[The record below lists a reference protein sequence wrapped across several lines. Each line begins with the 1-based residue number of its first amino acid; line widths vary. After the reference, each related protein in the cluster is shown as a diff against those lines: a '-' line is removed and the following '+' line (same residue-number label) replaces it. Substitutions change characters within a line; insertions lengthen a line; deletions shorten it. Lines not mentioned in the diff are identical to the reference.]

1 MIKDKKVIEAA
12 IYSLDYMLCSEDEY
26 IPFDE
31 TTCEYLDIDTIDL
44 DDDSILWGDSEECIL
59 KDVVRMNRYILENAD
74 PDIVK
79 EIYKKRKD
87 KEVLRWVT

>member
-1 MIKDKKVIEAA
+1 MIKDKKVIESA
-12 IYSLDYMLCSEDEY
+12 IYALDYMLCSEDEY

-31 TTCEYLDIDTIDL
+31 ITCEYLDIDTIDL

-74 PDIVK
+74 PNILK
-79 EIYKKRKD
+79 EIYKKGRVQ
-87 KEVLRWVT
+87 E